1 MQSACMYVCSLTWRH
16 LSDLKRFSDS
26 NARARKLSTY
36 VNFPLKELELKE
48 FSSSGSG
55 RHPEKKKCSCA
66 VALYSRRYVFSDGV
80 FSPPA
85 ERVVYNLYAVSNHSG
100 NTLGGHYTAFC
111 RHPTLGEWHFY
122 NDARYGHVVPPSGTC
137 VAVGKLQCR
146 CKPFFPMQGQPRLL
160 QSNSQQQRLR
170 ALLWTGLAVAQQVSV
185 LPAVEGAEEQQAALS
200 TGQTLPVPGGESTA
214 TTDCEESSHCHP
226 ATPRC
231 SGQNGSCEC
240 SGRLWPL
247 GWAHVT
253 GELDATLPPGM

>member
-1 MQSACMYVCSLTWRH
+1 MQSACMYVCSLTLCH

-66 VALYSRRYVFSDGV
+66 VSLYSRHYVFSDGV
-80 FSPPA
+80 LSPPA

-122 NDARYGHVVPPSGTC
+122 NDARYGHFVPHRATR

-146 CKPFFPMQGQPRLL
+146 CKPFFSNAGSVPSPPVKFAAATPTCSSMNWSRRRTASISPAGCRGGRGATSCTEDRADSACAWWREYCHYRLWRKQPL
-160 QSNSQQQRLR
+160 SPSPTKVLR
-170 ALLWTGLAVAQQVSV
+170 AKWFMWMF
-185 LPAVEGAEEQQAALS
+185 
-200 TGQTLPVPGGESTA
+200 
-214 TTDCEESSHCHP
+214 
-226 ATPRC
+226 R
-231 SGQNGSCEC
+231 
-240 SGRLWPL
+240 
-247 GWAHVT
+247 
-253 GELDATLPPGM
+253 